1 MSTGKLLSVSF
12 ANLQAASDT
21 TNAKLVTA
29 DLKTMSMA
37 QLDLYFTLGIIGTV
51 MYNTRQY
58 QSMSIQTLS
67 KWIDDKGSTW
77 AGSVNT
83 DYVILNILG
92 KDGTMILYC
101 KVTRGGT
108 ESFDAYPILGKIPGK
123 PWRWSKNV
131 TASEIGGVI
140 YCPISLKGGV
150 RHEYGWNSPH
160 GREAE
165 RVAAERDGVQRGRCK
180 PRYMHATWDI
190 SDYLSYDM
198 CITATASR
206 STLAIC
212 SRGSSCS
219 RRGSLSKTDMQER
232 MRSSSDCKWNRN
244 KLEHYGFG
252 LNLLAYGKE
261 VAA

>member
-51 MYNTRQY
+51 MYNPRQY

-67 KWIDDKGSTW
+67 KWIDGKESTW
-77 AGSVNT
+77 GGSVNT

-92 KDGTMILYC
+92 KDGTMIMYC

-131 TASEIGGVI
+131 TASEIGG
-140 YCPISLKGGV
+140 GGNLLP
-150 RHEYGWNSPH
+150 YI
-160 GREAE
+160 AE
-165 RVAAERDGVQRGRCK
+165 RRCAA
-180 PRYMHATWDI
+180 
-190 SDYLSYDM
+190 
-198 CITATASR
+198 
-206 STLAIC
+206 
-212 SRGSSCS
+212 
-219 RRGSLSKTDMQER
+219 
-232 MRSSSDCKWNRN
+232 
-244 KLEHYGFG
+244 
-252 LNLLAYGKE
+252 
-261 VAA
+261 